1 MKRMTRRIVS
11 IVMALVLLVGCMA
24 IASADTDSRLKF
36 NSDGKF
42 KILHITDTHQN
53 ISDGE
58 KVKIFMAEV
67 LDYAKPDLVVFGGD
81 NQVGNGNDYQANYD
95 AIKSLVD
102 PIVERG
108 IPFALVFGNHDHQSG
123 ISNEEQ
129 LEIFQSFPGC
139 LAYDVEGLY
148 GCGNYNLPILSSDGE
163 STAFNLWFFDSGD
176 RNPDAE
182 EGGYDYVRE
191 DQINWYKTTSEALER
206 ACGKKVP
213 SLVFQH
219 IIVPEI
225 YDIFLRSPIKIKDFN
240 FKGVSRMPIPDLT
253 KLKEG
258 YILEP
263 PCPPNY
269 SAGEFDAWVER
280 GDVIGAVFGHDHVNN
295 FIVNLNGIDLIQ
307 TPGACFESG
316 YGTNF
321 YRGARLITLDEK
333 DTSTYDTE
341 VITYAKLSK
350 QEGSKLGNTFRL
362 DDIGAD
368 ILLPIEVIG
377 KTVMTVI
384 KMVFSIF
391 SK

>member
-1 MKRMTRRIVS
+1 MTRRIVS
-11 IVMALVLLVGCMA
+11 AVMALVFILSCMV
-24 IASADTDSRLKF
+24 IASADTDSQLKF

-42 KILHITDTHQN
+42 KILHITDTHHKF
-53 ISDGE
+53 SDGE
-58 KVKIFMAEV
+58 KVEIFIAEV

-81 NQVGNGNDYQANYD
+81 NQTNNGDSQQEVYN

-108 IPFALVFGNHDHQSG
+108 IPFAVVFGNHDHQSG
-123 ISNEEQ
+123 VPNEEQ
-129 LEIFQSFPGC
+129 LKIFQSFPGC
-139 LAYDVEGLY
+139 LADDVEGIY
-148 GCGNYNLPILSSDGE
+148 GCGNYNLPILSSDGK

-176 RNPDAE
+176 YNPNEE

-206 ACGKKVP
+206 ECGKKVP
-213 SLVFQH
+213 SLAFQH

-225 YDIFLRSPIKIKDFN
+225 YDIFLRSPIKVKDFT
-240 FKGVSRMPIPDLT
+240 FKGVSRLPIPDLT

-280 GDVIGAVFGHDHVNN
+280 GDIIGGVFGHDHVNN
-295 FIVNLNGIDLIQ
+295 FIVNLQGIDLIQ

-333 DTSTYDTE
+333 DTSTYETE
-341 VITYAKLSK
+341 VISYMKLSRQK
-350 QEGSKLGNTFRL
+350 DSKLGNTFRSEDL
-362 DDIGAD
+362 GAD
-368 ILLPIEVIG
+368 ILLPLELIG
-377 KTVMTVI
+377 KAAMTLI
-384 KMVFSIF
+384 KMVFSII